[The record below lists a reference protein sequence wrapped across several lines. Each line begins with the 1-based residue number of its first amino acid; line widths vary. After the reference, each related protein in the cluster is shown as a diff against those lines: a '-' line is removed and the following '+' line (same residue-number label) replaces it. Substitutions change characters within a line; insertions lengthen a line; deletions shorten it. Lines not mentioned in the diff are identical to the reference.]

1 LLLIINFMKYTSK
14 SVLFTYLIEN
24 DQGKFVLSI
33 ADSRDLDEA
42 TIMTPF
48 YETDTSFKWNE
59 LYY

>member
-1 LLLIINFMKYTSK
+1 MKYTSK

-42 TIMTPF
+42 TLMTPF